1 MRKLLFLPAALA
13 SGPGRAAAGIRIAV
27 NVAVLAT
34 LFGTCGVVAP
44 ANATTTTNTATP
56 TPTPTAT
63 RTTVPVVPV
72 DLLLSTDGVTF
83 TTSLAAGLFDGLGLL
98 IPRGSQQAALWVR
111 NPTAAP
117 AEVRVSAHDVL
128 LPSGGYADHVT
139 LAAWNSGTG
148 DTLTRTLRRLDS
160 CGIVVPSQPIA
171 AGGTMKLVVTFTL
184 ADVSGTVDQGASA
197 SLGLLV
203 AMRDADGGPFAA
215 SACDDPRTVDPE
227 LPGTPATPTTTP
239 ASTSP
244 TAAAA
249 SVSAG
254 ILAHTGVEPLAP
266 VLIIGG
272 MLVGIGIFLL
282 LARRRR
288 PEEDRE

>member
-1 MRKLLFLPAALA
+1 MRPNPIRGRRVAASALGIAALA
-13 SGPGRAAAGIRIAV
+13 MSLAVSG
-27 NVAVLAT
+27 VA
-34 LFGTCGVVAP
+34 AP
-44 ANATTTTNTATP
+44 ASASAGATP
-56 TPTPTAT
+56 IA
-63 RTTVPVVPV
+63 PV

-83 TTSLAAGLFDGLGLL
+83 ATTLNAGLFDGLGLL
-98 IPRGSQQAALWVR
+98 VPRGSQQAALWVR

-128 LPSGGYADHVT
+128 LPSGGYADHIT

-160 CGIVVPSQPIA
+160 CAIVVPSQPIA
-171 AGGTMKLVVTFTL
+171 AGGTMKLVVTFTM

-203 AMRDADGGPFAA
+203 AMRDAVAGPFAA
-215 SACDDPRTVDPE
+215 SPCDDPGTVVPAF
-227 LPGTPATPTTTP
+227 PGAPPTPVTPTATTP
-239 ASTSP
+239 
-244 TAAAA
+244 TAYPAVVG
-249 SVSAG
+249 SG
-254 ILAHTGVEPLAP
+254 ILAHTGVEPPAP
-266 VLIIGG
+266 VLVVGG
-272 MLVGIGIFLL
+272 LLLGIGIFLL